1 MVVLTG
7 ANKPISIK
15 KDVYYEI
22 CRLLKE
28 HHYESG
34 GIIGMKN
41 DEVVKFQFDSF
52 GSKKLFEYYPNTDFF
67 EKIIN
72 ENWSKNGILFA
83 GIVHSHLH
91 NGNISQQ
98 DILYSRR
105 IIEANMSIAEL
116 LMGIVDLS
124 KQNDLI
130 RWYLVTR
137 HSVSECKKVLL

>member
-1 MVVLTG
+1 MDVLTG

-22 CRLLKE
+22 CCLLKE

-41 DEVVKFQFDSF
+41 DEVAKFQFDSF
-52 GSKKLFEYYPNTDFF
+52 ASKKLFEYYPNTDFL

-72 ENWSKNGILFA
+72 ESWSQNEVSFA

-91 NGNISQQ
+91 NDNISQQ

-105 IIEANMSIAEL
+105 IIEANRSITEL
-116 LMGIVDLS
+116 RMGIVDLS

-137 HSVSECKKVLL
+137 HSVSECKTVLL